1 VGTQQPQSGYASLQL
16 PYAYMAF
23 GKSNNYA
30 ENFRAATS
38 INGKRAEQMWT
49 PIIPNSQLIV
59 FASPGDTTWTLEM
72 LIDPTKQLYIIMF
85 VCLAAITIIGIIII
99 ILHC

>member
-1 VGTQQPQSGYASLQL
+1 
-16 PYAYMAF
+16 MAF

-38 INGKRAEQMWT
+38 IRGKRSTQMWT

-59 FASPGDTTWTLEM
+59 FASPGDSTWTLEM
-72 LIDPTKQLYIIMF
+72 LIDPTKQLYIIML
-85 VCLAAITIIGIIII
+85 VCLAAVIVIGIVII